1 VGRVHL
7 GQSKSFGSKDIIRFK
22 DWTKKE
28 GSYLI
33 IAIFSPNKYPSGA
46 ITFDEGNYLVR
57 KTLDGG
63 VAKELVK
70 RYMGFKGDL
79 MFTLE
84 FDKENNVWNFYL
96 DEVPLENGFIY
107 NREGKNLIRRKEDLE
122 L

>member
-1 VGRVHL
+1 MGRVNL
-7 GQSKSFGSKDIIRFK
+7 GSYKECGSKEIVTFK
-22 DWTKKE
+22 EWKKKE

-46 ITFDEGNYLVR
+46 ITFDTGECLVR
-57 KTLDGG
+57 KTLDGN
-63 VAKELVK
+63 VAKDLVK

-79 MFTLE
+79 MFTLQ
-84 FDKENNVWNFYL
+84 FDKNENVWNCYL

>member
-1 VGRVHL
+1 MGRIHL
-7 GQSKSFGSKDIIRFK
+7 GQSKSFNSKEIIRFK
-22 DWTKKE
+22 DWKKKE

-33 IAIFSPNKYPSGA
+33 IAIFAPKKYPDGA
-46 ITFDEGNYLVR
+46 ITFDEGTFLVK
-57 KTLDGG
+57 KTLDGE
-63 VAKELVK
+63 VARDLVK

-84 FDKENNVWNFYL
+84 FDKENNVWNYYL

-122 L
+122 

>member
-1 VGRVHL
+1 MGRVHL
-7 GQSKSFGSKDIIRFK
+7 GQAKNFGDKDIIRFK
-22 DWTKKE
+22 DWKKKE
-28 GSYLI
+28 GSYLV

-46 ITFDEGNYLVR
+46 ITFDEGNCLVR

-107 NREGKNLIRRKEDLE
+107 NREGRNLIRRKEDLD
-122 L
+122 